1 MKMPQ
6 KHREQWTRVAGL
18 TAALD
23 LSLRRVEWTWVSA
36 NVFQDHEG
44 AEWDCRRDP
53 PAAIVKATEK
63 AVKLHRLKEVAYN
76 HPDLICFFFHK
87 YDETRQ

>member
-1 MKMPQ
+1 MPLKHWALAWWESWADPEHLEKAFSHRIKMPQ
-6 KHREQWTRVAGL
+6 KHSEQWTRVAGP

-44 AEWDCRRDP
+44 AEWDCTRDP
-53 PAAIVKATEK
+53 PAAIE
-63 AVKLHRLKEVAYN
+63 
-76 HPDLICFFFHK
+76 
-87 YDETRQ
+87 RQ